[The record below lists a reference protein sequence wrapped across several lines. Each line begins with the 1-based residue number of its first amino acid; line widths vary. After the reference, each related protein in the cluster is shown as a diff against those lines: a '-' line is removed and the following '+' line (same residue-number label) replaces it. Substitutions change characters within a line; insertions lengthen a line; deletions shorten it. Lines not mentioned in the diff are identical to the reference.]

1 MAGGTFT
8 IQDKVRPGAYIN
20 VKGVQKPKGNVGTRG
35 IVTIPT
41 KMEWGDN
48 TELIAIDSTK
58 FFEEKHLK
66 DLGYFSYEEE
76 VQIIREALKN
86 SYKLLLYRIDSGA
99 TKATMTLG
107 TLKATAKHGGL
118 VGNNI
123 SIVIKALENSKFEIV
138 TIYRNRTVDTQ
149 VVSKIEDIVAND
161 WVVFSGT
168 GQLEANA
175 GKSLDGG
182 TSGTIATENYTD
194 YLTKI
199 KIKKFNTMG
208 VYTVDPLVKTKIT
221 DFINMLR
228 TTKGKKVQA
237 IINNHHDVDNEGVI
251 SNTQGYK
258 TATETVDVEG
268 FVGYMAGL
276 TAGTDVNKSNTGHI
290 IPGAIEII
298 NYIDDDDIADALKQ
312 GRLVLSYTS
321 DEKVQIEQDI
331 NTLVTFED
339 DKTKPFSKN
348 RVIRC
353 LDDIV
358 NQTTLLWEGY
368 KGKVDNEDGGRNALK
383 ADVLAYLKK
392 LQELKAIKNVLPE
405 DITVLEGEEIDA
417 VTVEVN
423 VQPIDSMEKLYMNV
437 NVH

>member
-20 VKGVQKPKGNVGTRG
+20 VKGVKKPKGNVGSRG

-48 TELIAIDSTK
+48 TELILIDSTK

-118 VGNNI
+118 VGNSI

-138 TIYRNRTVDTQ
+138 TIFRNKTVDTQ
-149 VVSKIEDIVAND
+149 VVSKIEDLVAND
-161 WVVFSGT
+161 WVIFSGT

-175 GKSLDGG
+175 GKSLDGA
-182 TSGTIATENYTD
+182 TSGTVATENYTD
-194 YLTKI
+194 YLAKI
-199 KIKKFNTMG
+199 KIKKFDTIG
-208 VYTVDPLVKTKIT
+208 VHTVDPLVKTKIV
-221 DFINMLR
+221 DFVNMLR
-228 TTKGKKVQA
+228 DKKGKKVQA

-331 NTLVTFED
+331 NTLVTFEG